1 MYFDLEDRRP
11 DTPLLERPLT
21 RLEQILLTIIAY
33 LLLVIAVIITPRL
46 PFYKAYEAAQK
57 AKLEQ
62 ERLKELEREKP
73 LQYVFSIPK
82 VQIERMPE
90 RPKFL
95 SDESHKATTM
105 MKPVLPKNDVT
116 MSRGNTVAKV
126 IEPPKAPQTPQQ
138 QPADSAPAPSNT
150 NQMALPTQSQAT
162 IARNDTSK
170 NPLLNQQPGQGVLS
184 RAIQNVAKYSQGETL
199 QNLQG
204 NGDFGPSFQFDTK
217 GVDFGSWLRR
227 FRAQVYSNWMIPYAA
242 MALHGHTVLR
252 FTIHR
257 DGTITDLMI
266 LQPST
271 VDAFT
276 KAAFNAIK
284 ASNPTVP
291 LPAEYPDDRMVMTV
305 VFYYNETP
313 EGGGGDQH

>member
-11 DTPLLERPLT
+11 DTPILDRPLT
-21 RLEQILLTIIAY
+21 RLEQFLLTVILY
-33 LLLVIAVIITPRL
+33 LLIVIAVIITPRL
-46 PFYKAYEAAQK
+46 PFVKAYEAAQK
-57 AKLEQ
+57 QKLEELRRQ
-62 ERLKELEREKP
+62 ELEREKP

-82 VQIERMPE
+82 VQIEQLPQ

-105 MKPVLPKNDVT
+105 EKPVLPKNEVT
-116 MSRGNTVAKV
+116 ASRGNSPEKI
-126 IEPPKAPQTPQQ
+126 IEPPKAPQNNA

-162 IARNDTSK
+162 MARNDPSK

-184 RAIQNVAKYSQGETL
+184 RAIQNVGKYSQGTTL

-204 NGDFGPSFQFDTK
+204 NGDFGPSFQFDAK
-217 GVDFGSWLRR
+217 GVDFGSWMRR

-252 FTIHR
+252 FTIHK
-257 DGTITDLMI
+257 DGAITDLMI

-291 LPAEYPDDRMVMTV
+291 LPQEYPDDHMVMTV
-305 VFYYNETP
+305 IFYYNENP
-313 EGGGGDQH
+313 PGGH

>member
-1 MYFDLEDRRP
+1 MYFDLEDHRP
-11 DTPLLERPLT
+11 DTPILERPLT
-21 RLEQILLTIIAY
+21 SLEQILLTIIAY
-33 LLLVIAVIITPRL
+33 LLIVIAMIITPRL
-46 PFYKAYEAAQK
+46 PFYKAYQAAQK
-57 AKLEQ
+57 QKLEELRRQ
-62 ERLKELEREKP
+62 ELEREKP
-73 LQYVFSIPK
+73 LQYVYSIPK
-82 VQIERMPE
+82 VQLEKMPQ

-95 SDESHKATTM
+95 SDESHTATTM
-105 MKPVLPKNDVT
+105 EKPVMPKNEVT
-116 MSRGNTVAKV
+116 ASRGNSPEKI
-126 IEPPKAPQTPQQ
+126 IEPPKSPQMDAK
-138 QPADSAPAPSNT
+138 PADSAPAPSNT

-170 NPLLNQQPGQGVLS
+170 NPLLNQPGQGVLS
-184 RAIQNVAKYSQGETL
+184 RAIQNVGKYSQGETL

-291 LPAEYPDDRMVMTV
+291 LPQEYPDEKMVMTV
-305 VFYYNETP
+305 IFYYNENP
-313 EGGGGDQH
+313 PGGQP

>member
-1 MYFDLEDRRP
+1 MYFDLEDHRP
-11 DTPLLERPLT
+11 DTPILERPLT
-21 RLEQILLTIIAY
+21 RLEQILITIIGY
-33 LLLVIAVIITPRL
+33 LLLVIAIIITPRL
-46 PFYKAYEAAQK
+46 PFVKAYQAAQA
-57 AKLEQ
+57 AKLERIRQ
-62 ERLKELEREKP
+62 QQLEMQKP

-82 VQIERMPE
+82 VQLEKLPQK
-90 RPKFL
+90 PKFL
-95 SDESHKATTM
+95 SDESHVAQTM
-105 MKPVLPKNDVT
+105 VKPVTPKNDVT
-116 MSRGNTVAKV
+116 ASRGNSPQKI
-126 IEPPKAPQTPQQ
+126 IEPPKAPQNNA

-150 NQMALPTQSQAT
+150 NAMALPTTPQST

-170 NPLLNQQPGQGVLS
+170 NPLLQQQPGQGVLS
-184 RAIQNVAKYSQGETL
+184 RAIQNVGRYSQGESL

-204 NGDFGPSFQFDTK
+204 NGDFGPSFQFDAK

-227 FRAQVYSNWMIPYAA
+227 FRAQVYGNWLIPYAA

-252 FTIHR
+252 FTIHK

-266 LQPST
+266 LQPSS
-271 VDAFT
+271 VDSFT
-276 KAAFNAIK
+276 KAAFGAIK

>member
-11 DTPLLERPLT
+11 DTPILERPLT
-21 RLEQILLTIIAY
+21 RLEQILLTIIGY
-33 LLLVIAVIITPRL
+33 LLLVIAVILTPRL
-46 PFYKAYEAAQK
+46 PFVKAYEAAQK
-57 AKLEQ
+57 QKLEEIRRQ
-62 ERLKELEREKP
+62 ELEREKP

-82 VQIERMPE
+82 VQIERMPD

-105 MKPVLPKNDVT
+105 EKPVMPRNDVT
-116 MSRGNTVAKV
+116 ASRGNSPEKI
-126 IEPPKAPQTPQQ
+126 IEPPRAPQNNA
-138 QPADSAPAPSNT
+138 QPADSSPAPSNT
-150 NQMALPTQSQAT
+150 NAMALPTQSQAT
-162 IARNDTSK
+162 IARNDTSN
-170 NPLLNQQPGQGVLS
+170 NPLLQQPGQGVLS
-184 RAIQNVAKYSQGETL
+184 RAIQNVGKYSQGETL

-204 NGDFGPSFQFDTK
+204 NGDFGPSFQFDSK

-257 DGTITDLMI
+257 DGAISDLMI

-276 KAAFNAIK
+276 KAAYNAIK

-291 LPAEYPDDRMVMTV
+291 LPQEYPDDRMVMTV
-305 VFYYNETP
+305 IFYYNENP
-313 EGGGGDQH
+313 PGGGL

>member
-1 MYFDLEDRRP
+1 MYFDLEDHRP
-11 DTPLLERPLT
+11 DTPILERPLT
-21 RLEQILLTIIAY
+21 SLEQILLTIIGY

-46 PFYKAYEAAQK
+46 PFVKAYEAAQRE
-57 AKLEQ
+57 KLERIRQ
-62 ERLKELEREKP
+62 QQLEIQKP

-82 VQIERMPE
+82 VQLEKLPQK
-90 RPKFL
+90 PKFL
-95 SDESHKATTM
+95 SDESHVAQTM
-105 MKPVLPKNDVT
+105 QKPVLPKNDVT
-116 MSRGNTVAKV
+116 SSRGNSPQKI
-126 IEPPKAPQTPQQ
+126 IEPPKAPQNTA
-138 QPADSAPAPSNT
+138 PAASAPAPSTT
-150 NQMALPTQSQAT
+150 NSMALPTVSQAT
-162 IARNDTSK
+162 IARNDTSTSK
-170 NPLLNQQPGQGVLS
+170 NPLLQQPGQGVLS
-184 RAIQNVAKYSQGETL
+184 RAIQNVGKYSQGETL

-227 FRAQVYSNWMIPYAA
+227 FRAQVYGNWLIPYAA

-252 FTIHR
+252 FTIHK
-257 DGTITDLMI
+257 DGTITDLII

-271 VDAFT
+271 VESFT

-313 EGGGGDQH
+313 ASGGGQH

>member
-1 MYFDLEDRRP
+1 MYFDLEDHRP
-11 DTPLLERPLT
+11 DTPILERPLT
-21 RLEQILLTIIAY
+21 GLEQILLTIIAY
-33 LLLVIAVIITPRL
+33 LLLVIGLIIMPRL
-46 PFYKAYEAAQK
+46 PWVKAYEAAQK
-57 AKLEQ
+57 QKLEQ
-62 ERLKELEREKP
+62 LRLQELEREKP

-82 VQIERMPE
+82 VQLEKMPQ

-95 SDESHKATTM
+95 SDESHTATTM
-105 MKPVLPKNDVT
+105 EKPVMPKNDVT
-116 MSRGNTVAKV
+116 ASRGNSPEKI
-126 IEPPKAPQTPQQ
+126 IEPPKAPQMDAK
-138 QPADSAPAPSNT
+138 PADSAPAPSNT
-150 NQMALPTQSQAT
+150 NQMALPTQSQGT
-162 IARNDTSK
+162 IARNDTSR
-170 NPLLNQQPGQGVLS
+170 NPLLNQPGQGVLS
-184 RAIQNVAKYSQGETL
+184 RAIQNVGKYSQGETL

-291 LPAEYPDDRMVMTV
+291 LPQEYPDEKMVMTV
-305 VFYYNETP
+305 IFYYNENP
-313 EGGGGDQH
+313 PGGGQ

>member
-1 MYFDLEDRRP
+1 MYFDLEDHRP
-11 DTPLLERPLT
+11 DTPILDRPLT
-21 RLEQILLTIIAY
+21 RLEQILITIIAY
-33 LLLVIAVIITPRL
+33 LLVVIAAIITPHTSI
-46 PFYKAYEAAQK
+46 YKAYVAAQK
-57 AKLEQ
+57 AKLEDLRRQ
-62 ERLKELEREKP
+62 ELEREKP
-73 LQYVFSIPK
+73 VQYVFSVPK
-82 VQIERMPE
+82 VQIQKMPE

-105 MKPVLPKNDVT
+105 MKPVVPKNDVIA
-116 MSRGNTVAKV
+116 SRGNSPEKV
-126 IEPPKAPQTPQQ
+126 IEPPKAPQMTA
-138 QPADSAPAPSNT
+138 QPAESAPAPSNT
-150 NQMALPTQSQAT
+150 NAMALPTQPQAT
-162 IARNDTSK
+162 IARNDPSK

-184 RAIQNVAKYSQGETL
+184 KAIQNVAKYSQGETL

-266 LQPST
+266 LQAST

-276 KAAFNAIK
+276 KAAFNAIR

-291 LPAEYPDDRMVMTV
+291 LPQEYPDEKMVMTV
-305 VFYYNETP
+305 VFYYNENP
-313 EGGGGDQH
+313 PGGQ